1 MRNKTVIS
9 NQLSVISYLLTAHRL
24 PAGKASPLFTTFC
37 LLFTVYCLLFLMGC
51 PKKYVKPPEEPPKV
65 EEVKPVEVKKEVV
78 EEKALPKPEEITE
91 KALPPEKEAPLAV
104 VEVKKESVFKDVHF
118 DFDKYDIR
126 EDLRATLDSIAVWLK
141 KNRDANILIEGHCD
155 ERGTNEYNLA
165 LGDKRAKAT
174 KDYLF
179 SLGVASNRINTIS
192 YGEEKP
198 LCTEQNEDCWQR
210 NRRAHFVVTK

>member
-1 MRNKTVIS
+1 MRRFKIQDLKFKILVFAFS
-9 NQLSVISYLLTAHRL
+9 
-24 PAGKASPLFTTFC
+24 LFTIYFS
-37 LLFTVYCLLFLMGC
+37 LFLMGC
-51 PKKYVKPPEEPPKV
+51 PKKYVKPPEEPTKV
-65 EEVKPVEVKKEVV
+65 EEIKPAEAQKEVV
-78 EEKALPKPEEITE
+78 EEKALPKLAEIKEEITE
-91 KALPPEKEAPLAV
+91 KKALPAEKETPLAL

-126 EDLRATLDSIAVWLK
+126 EDMRATLDSIAVWLK
-141 KNRDANILIEGHCD
+141 KNRDVNILIEGHCD

-210 NRRAHFVVTK
+210 NRRAQFVVTK

>member
-1 MRNKTVIS
+1 MK
-9 NQLSVISYLLTAHRL
+9 
-24 PAGKASPLFTTFC
+24 K
-37 LLFTVYCLLFLMGC
+37 FLVLILAIFVMGC
-51 PKKYVKPPEEPPKV
+51 PKKYVKPPEEPTKV
-65 EEVKPVEVKKEVV
+65 EEVKPAEVKEKVV
-78 EEKALPKPEEITE
+78 EEKILPRPKEVIEEEVLPKEV
-91 KALPPEKEAPLAV
+91 AMLPEKKAILR
-104 VEVKKESVFKDVHF
+104 DIHF

-126 EDLRATLDSIAVWLK
+126 EDMRSTLDSIAVWLK
-141 KNRDANILIEGHCD
+141 KNRGVNILIEGHCD

-210 NRRAHFVVTK
+210 NRRAHFVIAK